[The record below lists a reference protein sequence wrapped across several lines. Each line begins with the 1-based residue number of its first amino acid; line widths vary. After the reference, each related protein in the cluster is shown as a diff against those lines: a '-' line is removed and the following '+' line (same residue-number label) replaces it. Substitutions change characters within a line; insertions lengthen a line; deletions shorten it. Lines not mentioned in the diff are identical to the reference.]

1 MVKDPEKERHDR
13 LGAKLDSLA
22 ESLLEDW
29 SRDEVAA
36 HLIRIAIGVMVPQ
49 TGPAVAAALLR
60 ALANK
65 LEIEGIEGATTH

>member
-1 MVKDPEKERHDR
+1 MVKDPEQERHDR

-49 TGPAVAAALLR
+49 TGPASAAMFLR
-60 ALANK
+60 AMADK
-65 LEIEGIEGATTH
+65 LDLDGIEGATTH